1 MVEREQ
7 KIRVFSFTRTG
18 TELNKKICRRL
29 RRMVKTCAGYAV
41 KKYAGGETESL
52 PEDIRGFTGEDWGR
66 YDLVVIGA
74 AGIAVRYIA
83 PWVKD
88 KFTDPAVLVMDER
101 GQYVVPVL
109 SGHAGGAVRIARE
122 IASEMGAGAV
132 STTATGVQ
140 GKFAAGGFAQE
151 KRL

>member
-1 MVEREQ
+1 MAEIKQ

-29 RRMVKTCAGYAV
+29 RRMGKTCAGYTV
-41 KKYAGGETESL
+41 KKYADGETEPL
-52 PEDIRGFTGEDWGR
+52 PDDIREFAGEGWGA
-66 YDLVVIGA
+66 YDLIFIGA

-101 GQYVVPVL
+101 G
-109 SGHAGGAVRIARE
+109 
-122 IASEMGAGAV
+122 
-132 STTATGVQ
+132 
-140 GKFAAGGFAQE
+140 
-151 KRL
+151 RLRGSRRG